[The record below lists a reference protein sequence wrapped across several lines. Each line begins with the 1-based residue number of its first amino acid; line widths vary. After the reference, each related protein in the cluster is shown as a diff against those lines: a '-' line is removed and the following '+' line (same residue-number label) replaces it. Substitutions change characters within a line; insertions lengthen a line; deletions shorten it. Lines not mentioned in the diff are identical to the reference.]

1 MAEKKKSVEKKK
13 TRAKPKKEAP
23 ETKKVEKVQEQKAD
37 VKEEVKEKKVEEKTE
52 EKPKKTKKEEK
63 VDIVAENVYTI
74 PLREV
79 YRRQPKYKRTNK
91 AIVLLVK
98 YIARHMK
105 ASEVKLDNG
114 LNQHIWARG
123 DCKPPR
129 KVQVK
134 AVKDSKGRVTV
145 SLLK

>member
-1 MAEKKKSVEKKK
+1 MAEKKKSAGKRK
-13 TRAKPKKEAP
+13 TEAKPK
-23 ETKKVEKVQEQKAD
+23 EK
-37 VKEEVKEKKVEEKTE
+37 KEEAKHEHKAEVKKELKHEHKVEEKAE
-52 EKPKKTKKEEK
+52 EKPKKPKKEEK
-63 VDIVAENVYTI
+63 ADIVAENVYTI
-74 PLREV
+74 PLRQV

-91 AIVLLVK
+91 AVALLIK
-98 YIARHMK
+98 YIVRHMK

-134 AVKDSKGRVTV
+134 AVKDSKGKVTV